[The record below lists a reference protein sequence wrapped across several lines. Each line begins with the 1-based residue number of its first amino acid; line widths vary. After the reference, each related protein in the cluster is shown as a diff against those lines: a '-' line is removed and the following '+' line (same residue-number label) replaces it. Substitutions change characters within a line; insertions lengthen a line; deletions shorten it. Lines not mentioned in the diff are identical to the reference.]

1 MNKLT
6 AAEISKWLFVALA
19 IFGVAG
25 VAPIALRQWTGDAS
39 CPSLGFVPACYV
51 ALLGYSLVAV
61 SAFLKDRVRLLVFL
75 FGFVPIFALAA
86 AGSGLEFLGQMACPR
101 SDGGTPMCFYSLA
114 LAFSLAVL
122 YLIDQRS

>member
-1 MNKLT
+1 MQTT
-6 AAEISKWLFVALA
+6 AAIIARWLFVALA
-19 IFGVAG
+19 IFGVVG
-25 VAPIALRQWTGDAS
+25 VAPIALRQWTGDAM

-61 SAFLKDRVRLLVFL
+61 SAFLKDRLRLLVFL
-75 FGFVPIFALAA
+75 LGFIPVFAMAA
-86 AGSGLEFLGQMACPR
+86 AGSGLELFGQMACPR
-101 SDGGTPMCFYSLA
+101 SSGGTPMCFYSLA